1 VVRIEP
7 AAFDVNEAR
16 ISVPSVSAWLAVLE
30 RNGQG

>member
-1 VVRIEP
+1 VVRIEA

-16 ISVPSVSAWLAVLE
+16 TGGPSVSAWLAVLE